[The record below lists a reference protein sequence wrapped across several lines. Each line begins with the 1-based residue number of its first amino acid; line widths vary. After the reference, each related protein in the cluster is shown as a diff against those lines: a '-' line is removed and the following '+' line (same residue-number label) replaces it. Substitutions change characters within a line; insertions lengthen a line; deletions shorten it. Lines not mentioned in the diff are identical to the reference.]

1 MACEYSPGIAD
12 LVEDR
17 WATYDYSRQNVTEMV
32 ARISRP
38 GNVPKNL
45 PVTQQEL
52 VFAEQLIAAGC
63 E

>member
-1 MACEYSPGIAD
+1 MACEYSPGI
-12 LVEDR
+12 
-17 WATYDYSRQNVTEMV
+17 ATYDYSRQNVTEMV